1 MVCGFT
7 VSPSSNCAMPT
18 RKSNHAPGSTGRM
31 PVARAEGIDQEIERI
46 ERLPV
51 AAVRDLW
58 RRRLRGDPP
67 QVQSADVLRRI
78 LIWKLQVQAFGGLDA
93 ETVAAIKRL
102 SRVQA
107 DGQLAVIAPKPQLRP
122 GAVLVREWRGV
133 ELRVLVLDQGFEH
146 RGKRYQSLSEVAR
159 AIAGTRWSGPRFFG
173 LEALPEKRGPNS

>member
-1 MVCGFT
+1 MK
-7 VSPSSNCAMPT
+7 A
-18 RKSNHAPGSTGRM
+18 RKTSVAPGRAGRASSTGTDA
-31 PVARAEGIDQEIERI
+31 VDQDIDRI
-46 ERLPV
+46 AKLPV

-78 LIWKLQVQAFGGLDA
+78 LIWRLQVQVFGGLDA
-93 ETVAAIKRL
+93 DTVAAVKWL
-102 SRVQA
+102 SRLKA
-107 DGQLAVIAPKPQLRP
+107 DGKAVDFAHKPQLRP

-133 ELRVLVLDQGFEH
+133 EHRVLVLDQGFEH

-173 LEALPEKRGPNS
+173 LEDSSEQPGAKP

>member
-1 MVCGFT
+1 MKT
-7 VSPSSNCAMPT
+7 RTSS
-18 RKSNHAPGSTGRM
+18 HAPGSTGRAL
-31 PVARAEGIDQEIERI
+31 VAGAHSVDQEIERI
-46 ERLPV
+46 GKLPV

-67 QVQSADVLRRI
+67 QIQSADVLRRI

-93 ETVAAIKRL
+93 ETAATIKRL

-107 DGQLAVIAPKPQLRP
+107 DGKAVELVPKPQLRP

-133 ELRVLVLDQGFEH
+133 EHRVLVLDQGFEH
-146 RGKRYQSLSEVAR
+146 RGERYQSLSEVAR

-173 LEALPEKRGPNS
+173 LEGLPDKPGERS